1 MSGSRGFAYV
11 FLLVAVAII
20 AGAGANALSY
30 GSTTERRAAEQEL
43 IAIGLSFEL
52 ALNSYAGYRAG
63 RPSFPAPNA
72 AGLQG
77 PASLDDLLLDPRAP
91 NPRRHL
97 RKIYADPITGK
108 PDWGLVRNDAGRI
121 VGIHSRSASE
131 PIKKSGF
138 PPSLTDFEQAK
149 THQDWI
155 FGLPEARLIA
165 LKTRT
170 EQNVSMPGQPKLGN

>member
-11 FLLVAVAII
+11 LLLVAVAII

-43 IAIGLSFEL
+43 IDIGLSFEL

-63 RPSFPAPNA
+63 RPSLPAPNS

-77 PASLDDLLLDPRAP
+77 PASLDELLRDPRAP
-91 NPRRHL
+91 KPIRHL
-97 RKIYADPITGK
+97 RKIYADPVTGK
-108 PDWGLVRNDAGRI
+108 PDWVFVRNDAGRI
-121 VGIHSRSASE
+121 VGIHSVSTSA

-138 PPSLTDFEQAK
+138 PPPLAHFEKAQ
-149 THQDWI
+149 TYQDWI

-170 EQNVSMPGQPKLGN
+170 VQDIPVPGQASSSN